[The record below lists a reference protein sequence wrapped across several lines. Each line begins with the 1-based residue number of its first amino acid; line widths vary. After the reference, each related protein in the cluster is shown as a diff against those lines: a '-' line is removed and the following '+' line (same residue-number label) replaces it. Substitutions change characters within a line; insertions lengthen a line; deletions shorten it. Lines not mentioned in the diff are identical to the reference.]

1 MNYEDAFRHYKEGTA
16 TEEEKAFVQ
25 DELARARALSTLLDD
40 QSLNVKAEPIKE
52 ADAKEVREAKQQFLW
67 KRVLAGVLSITIL
80 LVILAAVLGG
90 VFGAAAGYAK
100 KSVVVGVD
108 EARALAEHYA
118 WDRAT
123 TEGVYVL
130 RNGQRVQM
138 LFEGDAM
145 YSETARDIDEK
156 FQFEN
161 NLVDSYYVYRIEV
174 KGFDSVNHYEWEYEI
189 DVNSKTGTCTVHKT
203 EVEYEDDYRRY

>member
-1 MNYEDAFRHYKEGTA
+1 MNYEDAFKHYKEGTA
-16 TEEEKAFVQ
+16 TEEEKTFVQ

-90 VFGAAAGYAK
+90 VFGAAAGYAR
-100 KSVVVGVD
+100 KSVVVGID
-108 EARALAEHYA
+108 EARALAEQYA

-138 LFEGDAM
+138 LFDGDAM
-145 YSETARDIDEK
+145 YSEPAREIDEK

-161 NLVDSYYVYRIEV
+161 NLVDSYYVYRIEI
-174 KGFDSVNHYEWEYEI
+174 KGFDSVNRYEWEYEI

-203 EVEYEDDYRRY
+203 EVEYEDDYQRY